1 MRRRYSPSE
10 ARRCATLLISSGNV
24 VEEDF
29 FSSALKCPLKHS
41 SVQRRSRFKALH
53 SAGAQRNPT
62 SIQWPFS
69 VKTSAVK
76 SIQSSFFPVFPTQ
89 FGLKNKK
96 KKQLW
101 IKIAL

>member
-1 MRRRYSPSE
+1 MRRRDSPSE
-10 ARRCATLLISSGNV
+10 AWRCASLLISFGNV

-29 FSSALKCPLKHS
+29 FPPALKCPLKHS

-69 VKTSAVK
+69 IKTSAVK
-76 SIQSSFFPVFPTQ
+76 SIHPSFFPAFHTQ

-96 KKQLW
+96 KQLFG
-101 IKIAL
+101 